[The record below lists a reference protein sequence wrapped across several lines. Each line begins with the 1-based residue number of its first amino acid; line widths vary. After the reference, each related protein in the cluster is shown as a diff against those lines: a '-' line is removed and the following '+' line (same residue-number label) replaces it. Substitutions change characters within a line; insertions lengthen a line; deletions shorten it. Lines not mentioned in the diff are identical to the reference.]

1 MKGFLGLI
9 LSICFFGNSAQNQS
23 KLWYFGQ
30 KAGLDFSSNPP
41 LVLSNSSMYALEGC
55 ASICDASGNLL
66 FYTNGDTIWNQQHQ
80 VMANGIG
87 IGGDQD
93 AVQSAL
99 IVKQAG
105 NSSIYYVFLQS
116 GVSVTTTS
124 NFCYAKVDMSL
135 AAPNGSVVLKNQV
148 IHGNSTEKQSAT
160 LHCNNVDTWVMSH
173 EANSNLFRAY
183 LLNAQGLSPTSTNT
197 AIGPNADNIFG
208 GIKFSPNGRRL
219 AMVSP
224 AIGSFSVI
232 VFDFD
237 RSTGI
242 VSNSICVSNTSAG
255 YYSVEFSPDGS
266 KLYASINATNS
277 KLLQWDLCAGNAA
290 AIAASCYTM
299 NATPNP
305 NFLGRFGTIQLGLNG
320 KLYLSRASIDT
331 LAVVHQSN
339 LAGAACNFVESG
351 LPIAPGNNY
360 TGLPNFV
367 TGHFKAKPASFTINY
382 NFVQHCAT
390 ASFSL
395 PVLPPANACS
405 AASPS
410 YSSVFWQFG
419 DPLSGPLN
427 VSALANPSHV
437 YSAAGNYTVQL
448 VLMGN
453 CTADT
458 LKQVIA
464 IPALPSMSV
473 SANQTICAGE
483 SLSLSVSG
491 ANTYSWSTGSSASLI
506 TVQPSQST
514 TYTVTGT
521 YSANVCVS
529 QKTVQVFVAPCLSLS
544 ENSEA
549 NRLITLYPNPNSGL
563 FTIQLLEEGSVKI
576 YNAQGTEVYRSFI
589 NKGEVVV
596 DGSERENGVYLFTLT
611 TAKGEI
617 FQRKWLKVQP

>member
-9 LSICFFGNSAQNQS
+9 LTMCFLSNLAQSQT
-23 KLWYFGQ
+23 KLWYYGQ

-87 IGGDQD
+87 LGSNQN
-93 AVQSAL
+93 AVQNAL

-105 NSSIYYVFLQS
+105 NNSIYYVFLQS
-116 GVSVTTTS
+116 SPMGTLTS
-124 NFCYAKVDMSL
+124 NFCYSKVDMNL

-160 LHCNNVDTWVMSH
+160 MHCNNVDTWVMSH

-183 LLNAQGLSPTSTNT
+183 LLGASGVSPTSTNT
-197 AIGPNADNIFG
+197 SIGPAVNNIFG
-208 GIKFSPNGRRL
+208 GMKFSPNGRRL
-219 AMVSP
+219 AMVTS
-224 AIGSFSVI
+224 AIGSSSVV

-237 RSTGI
+237 RSTGLL
-242 VSNSICVSNTSAG
+242 SNFLCVSNANAL
-255 YYSVEFSPDGS
+255 YYSIEFSPDGS
-266 KLYASINATNS
+266 KLYASDNATNS
-277 KLLQWDLCAGNAA
+277 KLLQWDLCAGSAA
-290 AIAASCYTM
+290 AIVASCYTM
-299 NATPNP
+299 YATPNP
-305 NFLGRFGTIQLGLNG
+305 NFLGRFGTVQLGLNG
-320 KLYLSRASIDT
+320 KLYLSRANIDT
-331 LAVVHQSN
+331 LAVVHQPN

-351 LPIAPGNNY
+351 LAITPGNNHL
-360 TGLPNFV
+360 GLPNFV
-367 TGHFKAKPASFTINY
+367 TGYFKPKPSSFTINY
-382 NFVQHCAT
+382 NFAQHCAT

-395 PVLPPANACS
+395 PVLPPPNACS

-458 LKQVIA
+458 LKQVIN

-483 SLSLSVSG
+483 SRSLSVSG
-491 ANTYSWSTGSSASLI
+491 ANTYSWSTGSSASVI

-521 YSANVCVS
+521 YNSNVCVS

-549 NRLITLYPNPNSGL
+549 SSLITLYPNPNNGL
-563 FTIQLLEEGSVKI
+563 LTIQLLEEGSVKI
-576 YNAQGTEVYRSFI
+576 YNAQGREVYCSFF
-589 NKGEVVV
+589 NKGEVVM
-596 DGSERENGVYLFTLT
+596 DGSEWENGVYLFTLT
-611 TAKGEI
+611 TPKGEI